1 MSVGLFRM
9 FRVPLLRSCGRQH
22 IGLPV
27 LIATVFGLTGP
38 ALAAKPS
45 AEQGRY
51 LAEVAGCNDCHTPG
65 YMPRNGEV
73 PESEW
78 LTGERFGWHGPWGTT
93 YATNLR
99 LTVQPFSEDA
109 WVEYARELRA
119 RPPMP
124 WFGLNKMTDSDLRSL
139 YRYLIAL
146 GPAGSPAPNALP
158 PGVEPPPPYATFPGP
173 PPAGG

>member
-1 MSVGLFRM
+1 MLNRTFGAEVAHGWARHGQHGLV
-9 FRVPLLRSCGRQH
+9 RVLAAGAAL
-22 IGLPV
+22 
-27 LIATVFGLTGP
+27 LIAAP
-38 ALAAKPS
+38 LAAAEPS
-45 AEQGRY
+45 AAQGRY

-73 PESEW
+73 PEAQW

-99 LTVQPFSEDA
+99 LTVQRFSEDA
-109 WVEYARELRA
+109 WVHYARRLRA

-124 WFGLNKMTDSDLRSL
+124 WFGLNKMTDRDLRSL

-146 GPAGSPAPNALP
+146 GPAGTPAPEALP
-158 PGVEPPPPYATFPGP
+158 PGVKPPPPFASFPAP
-173 PPAGG
+173 PEAP